1 MKGVCGVSMW
11 PVRNRHVHLF
21 VPPPIWKWEKDLTL
35 YVVEGELFMEKIQ
48 MIAIGYTEEQGS
60 LYTLDVEELTCL
72 LEVIKKCG
80 V

>member
-1 MKGVCGVSMW
+1 MW

-48 MIAIGYTEEQGS
+48 MIAIGSTEEQGS
-60 LYTLDVEELTCL
+60 LYTLWTLRN
-72 LEVIKKCG
+72 
-80 V
+80 